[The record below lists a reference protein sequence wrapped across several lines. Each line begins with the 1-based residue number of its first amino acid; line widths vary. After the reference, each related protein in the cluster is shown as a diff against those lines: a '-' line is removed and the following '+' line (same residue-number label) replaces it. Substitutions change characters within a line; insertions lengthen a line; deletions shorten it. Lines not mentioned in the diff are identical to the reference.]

1 MDDVPS
7 QKVLDALKEL
17 GPSLPLQIK
26 KQIGMGDTI
35 VIGAKLSTLT
45 AKKEVKYTKLKRG
58 GSPFYYLPGQEEKLQ
73 DFYENLNEKDQKTFL
88 LLKDK
93 KVIQESKVDPLT
105 RVSLSNIPDFSKKL
119 LINHKGEKI
128 IFWKYYLTSDE
139 KALELIRAILK
150 PNISNGI
157 TQVKSLSTNNTS
169 EQKFL
174 EESKEV
180 QEKSFAS
187 IKKET
192 QQIIQNTNYEKDGSE
207 FETKLLDFLKQKNI
221 LLKNIVSIR
230 KNSEYDLNVE
240 LTLEIGKIEFYVKA
254 KNKKKSNEGDLSVAY
269 LESLKRRIPCIYL
282 TSGEVTNKLRETI
295 SKDFKGLILIEKI

>member
-7 QKVLDALKEL
+7 QKVLEALKEL

-35 VIGAKLSTLT
+35 VIGAKLSTLA

-58 GSPFYYLPGQEEKLQ
+58 GSPFYYLPGQEDKLQ
-73 DFYENLNEKDQKTFL
+73 NFYENLNEKDQKTFF
-88 LLKDK
+88 LLKEK

-119 LINHKGEKI
+119 IINHKGEKLV
-128 IFWKYYLTSDE
+128 FWKYYLTSDE

-150 PNISNGI
+150 PNLSNGI
-157 TQVKSLSTNNTS
+157 TQVKSQAINNVQ
-169 EQKFL
+169 EQKVVD
-174 EESKEV
+174 EPKEI
-180 QEKSFAS
+180 QEKNSQN

-192 QQIIQNTNYEKDGSE
+192 QQRIQNINYEKDGSE
-207 FETKLLDFLKQKNI
+207 FETKMLDFLKEKNI
-221 LLKNIVSIR
+221 LLKDIVSVR
-230 KNSEYDLNVE
+230 KNSEYDLIVE
-240 LTLEIGKIEFYVKA
+240 INLEIGRIEFFVKA

-269 LESLKRRIPCIYL
+269 LESLKRRMPCIYL
-282 TSGEVTNKLRETI
+282 TSGEVTNKLRDSI
-295 SKDFKGLILIEKI
+295 SKEFKGLILIEKI